1 MYIITLNQIIFGVA
15 LLELL
20 VSVLFIIPLPKG
32 WKPGLL
38 RFVEESP
45 TMKKIMDYHKFII
58 FIVALQWIYSIKIAA
73 DYQEQHLI
81 ERETHFNAVNLRD
94 LHILEKKFA
103 AEGDIYLN
111 GTLLFVSI
119 FLNRLFALLQYYYQ
133 VKQLSEIELK
143 VNLSDNISKI
153 LDTIQ
158 KEKHGDSSQPKS
170 KEQKKND

>member
-1 MYIITLNQIIFGVA
+1 MYIITINQITFGVA

-20 VSVLFIIPLPKG
+20 VSVLFIAPLPKG
-32 WKPGLL
+32 WKPALL

-45 TMKKIMDYHKFII
+45 TMKKVMEYQKFII

-73 DYQEQHLI
+73 DYQEQHQI
-81 ERETHFNAVNLRD
+81 ERETYFNAVNARD

-111 GTLLFVSI
+111 GTLLFVSVFI
-119 FLNRLFALLQYYYQ
+119 NRLFDLLQYYYQ
-133 VKQLSEIELK
+133 IKQLSEIELK
-143 VNLSDNISKI
+143 VNLSDDIKKI

-158 KEKHGDSSQPKS
+158 KEQHDNPSQPKS

>member
-1 MYIITLNQIIFGVA
+1 MFIITLNQVIFFVA
-15 LLELL
+15 LLELA

-45 TMKKIMDYHKFII
+45 TMKKIMEYHKFII
-58 FIVALQWIYSIKIAA
+58 AIVALQWMYSIKIAA

-81 ERETHFNAVNLRD
+81 ERETHFNAINQRD

-111 GTLLFVSI
+111 GTLLFVSVFI
-119 FLNRLFALLQYYYQ
+119 NRLFALLQYYYQ
-133 VKQLSEIELK
+133 IKQMSEIELK
-143 VNLSDNISKI
+143 VNLSDDTKKI
-153 LDTIQ
+153 LDSLQ
-158 KEKHGDSSQPKS
+158 KESLGAPSQPKS